1 MAHFAWRLGRRSF
14 MADLEYSVA
23 DGIATIL
30 LNRPRAKNAFTLE
43 MIREWA
49 DALRSARTD
58 PSVRVVVLTGAGD
71 AFCAGIDLS
80 VLEAVGEQPL
90 ALKSMLTEGV
100 HQVAYAVEALDK
112 PIIAARSEE

>member
-1 MAHFAWRLGRRSF
+1 
-14 MADLEYSVA
+14 MADLEYTV
-23 DGIATIL
+23 DGGVGTIL
-30 LNRPRAKNAFTLE
+30 LNRPQAKNAFTLE
-43 MIREWA
+43 MIRAWA

-90 ALKSMLTEGV
+90 ALKSMLTDGV

-112 PIIAARSEE
+112 PIIAAVNGAAVGAG